1 MQNERDRPRKV
12 AFMDFRSLFSQ
23 RTYVLFDGAWGTLL
37 VAGGRAAGD
46 APERLNLTDPQKVA
60 NAAHSYV
67 RAGSDMIITNSF
79 GGSRLKLAH
88 YGLADSTREIN
99 IAAARISKGA
109 AGDSHLVFGSVG
121 PTGRFVEPLS
131 EVTRE
136 EMTDVFAE
144 QIEALVAGGVDGI
157 LIETMTDL
165 AEAECA
171 IAAAHRVCQVPVAC
185 TFAFDPVPAGFRTM
199 MGVSPEQFVDRIS
212 AAGVDAIGVN
222 CGSCD
227 LRQVVT
233 LVSLL
238 RRLTDLPIIARP
250 NAGIPRL
257 ENGVTV
263 FDATP
268 DDLGKAAVE
277 LVRAGASV
285 VGGCCGT
292 TPNHIQAMKTALSR
306 EFQKGAGPS
315 GCIGTGH

>member
-1 MQNERDRPRKV
+1 
-12 AFMDFRSLFSQ
+12 MDFRSLLAQ

-37 VAGGRAAGD
+37 VAGGRDAGD

-60 NAAHSYV
+60 NAANSYIRV
-67 RAGSDMIITNSF
+67 GSDMIITNSF

-88 YGLADSTREIN
+88 YGLADSTRETN
-99 IAAARISKGA
+99 MAAARISKNA
-109 AGDSHLVFGSVG
+109 AGDRHLVFGSVG
-121 PTGRFVEPLS
+121 PTGRFVEPLG
-131 EVTRE
+131 EVTKE
-136 EMTDVFAE
+136 EMIEVFAE
-144 QIEALVAGGVDGI
+144 QIDALVAGVDGI

-171 IAAAHRVCQVPVAC
+171 IAAAHRVCEVPVAC
-185 TFAFDPVPAGFRTM
+185 TFAFDPVPVGFRTM
-199 MGVSPEQFVDRIS
+199 MGVSPEQFVERIS
-212 AAGVDAIGVN
+212 AAGVDAVGFN

-238 RRLTDLPIIARP
+238 RGLTDLPIIARP

-257 ENGVTV
+257 EDGVTV

-268 DDLGKAAVE
+268 DDLGIAAVE
-277 LVRAGASV
+277 LVKAGASV

-292 TPNHIQAMKTALSR
+292 TPDHIESMKTALSQ

>member
-1 MQNERDRPRKV
+1 
-12 AFMDFRSLFSQ
+12 MDFASLLAKSE
-23 RTYVLFDGAWGTLL
+23 YLLFDGAWGTLL
-37 VAGGRAAGD
+37 VSGGRAAGD
-46 APERLNLTDPQKVA
+46 VPERLNLTDPQKVA
-60 NAAHSYV
+60 HAARSYI
-67 RAGSDMIITNSF
+67 RAGSDMIITNTF

-88 YGLADSTREIN
+88 YKLADNTREIN
-99 IAAARISKGA
+99 IAAARISKTA
-109 AGDSHLVFGSVG
+109 AGNSRPVFGSVG
-121 PTGRFVEPLS
+121 PSGRFVEPLG

-144 QIEALVAGGVDGI
+144 QIDALIAGGVDGI

-171 IAAAHRVCQVPVAC
+171 VAAAYRVCQVPVAC
-185 TFAFDPVPAGFRTM
+185 TFAFDPAPAGFRTM
-199 MGVSPEQFVDRIS
+199 MGVSPEQFVERIS

-227 LRQVVT
+227 LRQVET
-233 LVSLL
+233 LVSVL
-238 RRLTDLPIIARP
+238 RGLTDLPIIARP

-263 FDATP
+263 FDASP
-268 DDLGKAAVE
+268 EALGIAAVG

-292 TPNHIQAMKTALSR
+292 TPDHIESMKTALSR
-306 EFQKGAGPS
+306 EFQKEAGPS